1 MASINEGEA
10 MFKPRFQFKIKGL
23 LIAVALLAV
32 SMSFLRPLPRGDA
45 PIIDLF
51 GPVQIGQDGSIEVHG
66 GSVRIMRGNEKTEI
80 RGNRIVVRKDGTAEV
95 YGHGTMVQT
104 TR

>member
-1 MASINEGEA
+1 
-10 MFKPRFQFKIKGL
+10 MFKTRFQFKIKGL

-32 SMSFLRPLPRGDA
+32 SMSFLRPCPKGDA
-45 PIIDLF
+45 PIIDLL
-51 GPVQIGQDGSIEVHG
+51 GPVQIRQDGSIEVHG
-66 GSVRIMRGNEKTEI
+66 GAVRVRRGNEQTEI